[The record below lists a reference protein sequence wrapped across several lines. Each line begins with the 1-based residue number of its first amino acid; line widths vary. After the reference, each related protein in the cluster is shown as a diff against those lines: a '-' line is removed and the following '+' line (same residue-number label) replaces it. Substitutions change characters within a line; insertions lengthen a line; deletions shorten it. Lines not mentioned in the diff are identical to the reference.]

1 MDLKLMQNEVNAT
14 LNLAGT
20 SGLILWNDSPQVC
33 VDWLFYTLYPRKDFL
48 IVVSNFAMV
57 PYPSPLLTK
66 AQNRNAERKHCIKLL
81 KDNYSHS

>member
-33 VDWLFYTLYPRKDFL
+33 VDWLFLYPL
-48 IVVSNFAMV
+48 
-57 PYPSPLLTK
+57 P
-66 AQNRNAERKHCIKLL
+66 
-81 KDNYSHS
+81 